1 MPLTSA
7 SPTPSLA
14 GVWVP
19 IVTPFLQQAERPV
32 DHAAL
37 GLLAKRLQ
45 AAAVHGLVVGGTT
58 GEAFAL
64 SNAERLACWQTI
76 ASHAP
81 HVPLMLGS
89 GGASLN
95 EALADMAW
103 LADAQRAQELPLH
116 AVLLAAPA
124 YIRPSVAGL
133 ERWFSALA
141 DAAPAPV
148 VIYDIP
154 YRTGAVLPRELLLTL
169 AQHPRIVGV
178 KDCGG
183 DWAKSQA
190 LLHDGRLQWLAGEDM
205 QVLAQLAHGAVG
217 CISASAH
224 LWPERWVALYT
235 AVRDHK
241 LDHARQCW
249 RELLPVIDTAFAE
262 PNPAPIKAALA
273 AQGLCSAAVR
283 APLCEASDA
292 ITARW
297 QALGLAS
304 AAAVNPR

>member
-1 MPLTSA
+1 MSLISA
-7 SPTPSLA
+7 SQTRSLA

-19 IVTPFLQQAERPV
+19 IITPFLEQTDRPV

-64 SNAERLACWQTI
+64 SNAERLACWHTI

-81 HVPLMLGS
+81 HVPLMLGT
-89 GGASLN
+89 GGASLS

-103 LADAQRAQELPLH
+103 LADAQRTQGLPLH

-133 ERWFSALA
+133 EHWFCRLA

-148 VIYDIP
+148 VVYDIP
-154 YRTGAVLPRELLLTL
+154 YRTGAVLPRDLLLRL
-169 AQHPRIVGV
+169 ATHPRIVGV

-224 LWPERWVALYT
+224 LWPEHWVALYE
-235 AVRDHK
+235 AIQNHQ
-241 LDHARQCW
+241 LDQARARW
-249 RELLPVIDTAFAE
+249 RALLPVIETAFAE
-262 PNPAPIKAALA
+262 PNPAPIKTALA
-273 AQGLCSAAVR
+273 LQGLCSASVR
-283 APLCEASDA
+283 APLCEASDTVA
-292 ITARW
+292 ARW
-297 QALGLAS
+297 QALGVA
-304 AAAVNPR
+304 